1 MEKLNQ
7 TFAVRLPRRDESL
20 TSGTLFLRLSIMM
33 LPSRQRCSSPFVTLT
48 LTVDSSFGTWQ
59 LFFFLCSSAVRHGG
73 RFDSGL
79 RSSSLLVRPVLGS
92 LVVLTGKPHYGCL
105 SILHGPTASIYAVIR
120 HWLLLWVASFL
131 FLGGSSL
138 IFFRCKFNAS
148 GDRQVLVT
156 SSLFLPKFYGSLP
169 HFLNANKVAKE
180 NGVFHKICS

>member
-1 MEKLNQ
+1 
-7 TFAVRLPRRDESL
+7 
-20 TSGTLFLRLSIMM
+20 M
-33 LPSRQRCSSPFVTLT
+33 LPCRQRCSSYLSLSPCCLT
-48 LTVDSSFGTWQ
+48 HPLELDSFSSFSVPAPSGVVGVSDCG
-59 LFFFLCSSAVRHGG
+59 LCSSR
-73 RFDSGL
+73 
-79 RSSSLLVRPVLGS
+79 LLIHPVLGS
-92 LVVLTGKPHYGCL
+92 LVVLTGEPHYGCL
-105 SILHGPTASIYAVIR
+105 SILHGPTASICAVTR

-156 SSLFLPKFYGSLP
+156 SSLFLPKFYGSLA